1 METEIFG
8 AGLNLML
15 VGIATVTVF
24 LSILVGAT
32 KLMSLI
38 VMEFYSRAG
47 NAITEADE
55 IAAAAAAV
63 SRYRQEHRAPGSN
76 DR

>member
-1 METEIFG
+1 METEILG

-32 KLMSLI
+32 KLMSQI
-38 VMEFYSRAG
+38 VMGFYSRADD
-47 NAITEADE
+47 AITEADE

-63 SRYRQEHRAPGSN
+63 SRYRQEH
-76 DR
+76 